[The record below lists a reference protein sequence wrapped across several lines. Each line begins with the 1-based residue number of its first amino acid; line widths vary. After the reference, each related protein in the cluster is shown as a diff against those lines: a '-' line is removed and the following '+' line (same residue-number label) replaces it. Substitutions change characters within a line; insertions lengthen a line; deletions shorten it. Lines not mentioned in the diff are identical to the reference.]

1 MKKILGLIVLSLAI
15 SNFSIAQEKKKSP
28 AKTVEAKLGEA
39 DVIISYSSPSMRG
52 RVIYGDL
59 VPYKKIWR
67 AGANEATT
75 MEFSSDV
82 KINGKELKAGKYA
95 FFVIPQKDAEWTIIF
110 NTVHKQWGAY
120 DYDATKD
127 ALKLNVKPTDIE
139 TSESLTYSI
148 DEEGNVHLDWATT
161 RISFKVD

>member
-15 SNFSIAQEKKKSP
+15 SNFTIAQEKKKSP
-28 AKTVEAKLGEA
+28 AKTVETTVGDTK
-39 DVIISYSSPSMRG
+39 VIINYSSPSMRG

-59 VPYKKIWR
+59 VPFKKIWR

-95 FFVIPQKDAEWTIIF
+95 FFVIPMKDAEWTLIF

-120 DYDATKD
+120 DYDPAKD
-127 ALKLNVKPTDIE
+127 ALKFNVKPTDIE
-139 TSESLTYSI
+139 TTESLTYSV
-148 DEEGNVHLDWATT
+148 DAEGNVNLDWSTT
-161 RISFKVD
+161 RLSFKVD